1 MNDTRRF
8 TKERILMLRDLVRHV
23 ANETG
28 TTQAKARDALGVIF
42 NAAERQG
49 SPFADELFR
58 RLPGAR
64 TLSAR
69 TGSEIGAPNGVIAR
83 LIEQTPGGKRCVA
96 ASMISQLQARGL
108 GHKEIGQML
117 PAISGFAETNYGI
130 TGFGHLGDLIGSDK
144 DAAISPSAIAA
155 VA

>member
-1 MNDTRRF
+1 
-8 TKERILMLRDLVRHV
+8 MLRDLVRSV
-23 ANETG
+23 AVETG
-28 TTQAKARDALGVIF
+28 ITQAKAREALGIIL

-49 SPFADELFR
+49 SPFADELFS

-83 LIEQTPGGKRCVA
+83 LIEQTPGGRRAVA
-96 ASMISQLQARGL
+96 QEMIGNLQACGL
-108 GHKEIGQML
+108 GHKEIGMML
-117 PAISGFAETNYGI
+117 PAISGFAADTYDI
-130 TGFGHLGDLIGSDK
+130 TGFGHLGDLIGSDG
-144 DAAISPSAIAA
+144 DTALGAPIESA

>member
-1 MNDTRRF
+1 
-8 TKERILMLRDLVRHV
+8 MLRDLVRSV
-23 ANETG
+23 AVETG
-28 TTQAKARDALGVIF
+28 ITQAKAREALGIIL

-49 SPFADELFR
+49 SPFADELFS

-83 LIEQTPGGKRCVA
+83 LIEQTPGGRRAVA
-96 ASMISQLQARGL
+96 QEMIGNLQACGL
-108 GHKEIGQML
+108 GHKEIGMML
-117 PAISGFAETNYGI
+117 PAISGFAADTYDI
-130 TGFGHLGDLIGSDK
+130 TGFGHLGDLIGSDG
-144 DAAISPSAIAA
+144 DIALGAPIEAA

>member
-1 MNDTRRF
+1 
-8 TKERILMLRDLVRHV
+8 MLRDLVRSV
-23 ANETG
+23 AVETG
-28 TTQAKARDALGVIF
+28 ITQAKAREALGIIL

-49 SPFADELFR
+49 SPFADELFS

-83 LIEQTPGGKRCVA
+83 LIEQTPGGRRAVA
-96 ASMISQLQARGL
+96 QEMIGNLQECGL
-108 GHKEIGQML
+108 GHKEIGMIL
-117 PAISGFAETNYGI
+117 PAISGFAADTYDI
-130 TGFGHLGDLIGSDK
+130 TGFGHLGDLIGSDG
-144 DAAISPSAIAA
+144 DAALGAPVEAA

>member
-1 MNDTRRF
+1 
-8 TKERILMLRDLVRHV
+8 MLRDLVRSV
-23 ANETG
+23 AVETG
-28 TTQAKARDALGVIF
+28 ITQAKAREALGIIL

-49 SPFADELFR
+49 SPFADELFS

-83 LIEQTPGGKRCVA
+83 LIEQTPGGRRAVA
-96 ASMISQLQARGL
+96 QEMIGNLQACGL
-108 GHKEIGQML
+108 GHKEIGMML
-117 PAISGFAETNYGI
+117 PAISGFAADTYDI
-130 TGFGHLGDLIGSDK
+130 TGFGHLGDLIGSDG
-144 DAAISPSAIAA
+144 DIALGAPIESA

>member
-1 MNDTRRF
+1 
-8 TKERILMLRDLVRHV
+8 MLRDLVRSV
-23 ANETG
+23 AVETG
-28 TTQAKARDALGVIF
+28 ITQAKAREALGIIL

-49 SPFADELFR
+49 SPFADELFS

-83 LIEQTPGGKRCVA
+83 LIEQTPGGRRAVA
-96 ASMISQLQARGL
+96 QEMIGNLQACGL
-108 GHKEIGQML
+108 GHKEIGMML
-117 PAISGFAETNYGI
+117 PAISGFAADTYDI
-130 TGFGHLGDLIGSDK
+130 IGFGHLGDLIGSDG
-144 DAAISPSAIAA
+144 DIALGAPVEAA